1 MTGGRNP
8 KAIRTAR
15 RFAHGHPAAVPPGR
29 RSRQDAGMDAASAL
43 RSMLARLPEPFTG
56 EPLFDQLSDLV
67 YFIKDAACR
76 YVVVNQTL
84 VARCGLRDK
93 SQLIGRTA
101 SEVFRPPL
109 GARFEAQDRAILKT
123 GQPLVAQLELQQR
136 PSRDVGWC
144 LTTKLPLRAADG
156 AVIGVVGVSQ
166 DLRLPD
172 ASTREFQNLLT
183 AVTHAEANVEHA
195 PSVQQLAGV
204 AGMSRF
210 QLDQRMRN
218 VFGLTTGQWLLKLRL
233 DRAQRLLS
241 ETDDPIVTVAARAGY
256 ADQSA
261 FTRQFRRATGLS
273 PRAYRDARSAFRLK
287 PPARSEPG

>member
-1 MTGGRNP
+1 
-8 KAIRTAR
+8 
-15 RFAHGHPAAVPPGR
+15 
-29 RSRQDAGMDAASAL
+29 MDAASAL

-76 YVVVNQTL
+76 YVIVNQTL

-144 LTTKLPLRAADG
+144 LTTKLPLRAADD
-156 AVIGVVGVSQ
+156 AVIGLVGVSQ

-172 ASTREFQNLLT
+172 ASTREFRNVLT